1 MKSSKTR
8 RILMLLGCAVL
19 LVCLS
24 VGATLAY
31 LTSQTDPVVNT
42 FTVGNVQITLDER
55 DVDVYGVPVPS
66 ASPERV
72 TANEYKLMPGHK
84 YMKDP
89 KIHVAAGSEACYLFV
104 KVVNG
109 IAGLEAPDVE
119 GETPTSIKSQMDQ
132 NGWVELD
139 GISNVYYYNFNIH
152 STNGVAGVVDA
163 RTEAKHVPV
172 FEQIILRTDANDYF
186 NQYPVDESKGV
197 LEANITVQAY
207 AVQADGFDT
216 AADAYDAAP
225 LWGVRN
231 PNP

>member
-31 LTSQTDPVVNT
+31 LTSQTGVVTNT
-42 FTVGNVQITLDER
+42 FTVGKVEITLDEAK
-55 DVDVYGVPVPS
+55 VDVYGKEDAS
-66 ASPERV
+66 AERV
-72 TANEYKLMPGHK
+72 TQNTYKLIPGHH
-84 YMKDP
+84 YTKDP
-89 KIHVAAGSEACYLFV
+89 TIHVAADSEDCWLFV
-104 KVVNG
+104 KVANG
-109 IAGLEAPDVE
+109 IATIEKADPE
-119 GETPTSIKSQMDQ
+119 NPTEENPATTIAGQMTKN
-132 NGWVELD
+132 NGWTVID
-139 GISNVYYYNFNIH
+139 ATKGIYAYKEIVSANANVL
-152 STNGVAGVVDA
+152 
-163 RTEAKHVPV
+163 V
-172 FEQIILRTDANDYF
+172 FESFTLSGDAAVAEYNG
-186 NQYPVDESKGV
+186 KT
-197 LEANITVQAY
+197 ITVQAY

>member
-31 LTSQTDPVVNT
+31 LTSQTGVVTNT
-42 FTVGNVQITLDER
+42 FTVGKVEITLDEAK
-55 DVDVYGVPVPS
+55 VDVYGKEDAS
-66 ASPERV
+66 AERV
-72 TANEYKLMPGHK
+72 TQNTYKLIPGHH
-84 YMKDP
+84 YTKDP
-89 KIHVAAGSEACYLFV
+89 TIHVAADSEDCWLFV

-109 IAGLEAPDVE
+109 IAAIEKADPQE
-119 GETPTSIKSQMDQ
+119 PTEENPTTIAGQMTKN
-132 NGWVELD
+132 NGWTVID
-139 GISNVYYYNFNIH
+139 ATKGIYAYKEIVSANANVL
-152 STNGVAGVVDA
+152 
-163 RTEAKHVPV
+163 V
-172 FEQIILRTDANDYF
+172 FESFTLSGDAAVAEYNG
-186 NQYPVDESKGV
+186 KT
-197 LEANITVQAY
+197 ITVQAY